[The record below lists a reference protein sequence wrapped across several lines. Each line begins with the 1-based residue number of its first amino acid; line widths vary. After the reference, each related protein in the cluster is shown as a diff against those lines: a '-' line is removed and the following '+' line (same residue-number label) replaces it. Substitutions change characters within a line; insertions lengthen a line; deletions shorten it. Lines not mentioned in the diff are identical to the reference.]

1 MAVMFQ
7 SEFLFARPSFLE
19 GMARVVDWSGS
30 LNRYN
35 TMPSPEEADAVAMA
49 ADWAAVGEDLYR
61 AVDSYRGQTLTEI
74 SRVEQKR

>member
-1 MAVMFQ
+1 MFE
-7 SEFLFARPSFLE
+7 SELLFARSSFIE

-35 TMPSPEEADAVAMA
+35 TMPSPEEADAAAMA

-61 AVDSYRGQTLTEI
+61 AVDSYRGETITEI